1 MLKAFLANVATFNSA
16 CIDMAFSLP
25 TSSLSEYA
33 VPSIGHPTPDGPV
46 PTEIMSDYMVMNPV
60 IPNSVVN
67 KKEESKNKEEE
78 SENKEEE
85 SENEEGEND
94 VLYRAC
100 MDLETKIHKPLVITQ
115 HAHVQS
121 RVTHFGIVCL
131 IAC

>member
-94 VLYRAC
+94 VLY
-100 MDLETKIHKPLVITQ
+100 
-115 HAHVQS
+115 
-121 RVTHFGIVCL
+121 
-131 IAC
+131 